1 MFACKWA
8 ELRASATSARIS
20 NLRKPRRGRIGFED
34 GARALERARRAP
46 PRALM
51 SAPMRASSLRQIAAL
66 ATAGAL
72 FGGALGGCGK
82 GHGSAG
88 TGSSAS
94 TLPAPVAHGVVG
106 ISTKNTTRL
115 GGADPASDAAA
126 VAEAIYPGL
135 TPATRP
141 QVVVLVV
148 EHDWYGALAAATLAS
163 APLGAPLLYA
173 DGDKLP
179 EASAQ
184 ALRAMRPLGASSL
197 AGAQVIR
204 VGTSAPVPDGYHV
217 RDALEALGDAASQ
230 TVKSS
235 AAGTSTGQGSESLG
249 TSASAPALGLE
260 LQLFAESASGR
271 HAHEVLVLATD
282 APRALQ
288 MPAAALASESGAPI
302 LFVTSAEVPTQTAT
316 ALRRL
321 HKPTIYVIAPTT
333 LHAGAYSALARLG
346 TVVHVSGASGASEP
360 SEARASSNPIENAI
374 SVSRFSHGAFGWGI
388 HEAGHGLVFANV
400 ARPLDAPAAAPL
412 SAHGDYG
419 PLLLL
424 ERSASVPAALTKYLS
439 DIEPGYT
446 TAVSPVREVYNHG
459 WVIGDESAVSALAQA
474 ELDTVLEIAPRQ
486 SSTGEQSVAE
496 AE

>member
-1 MFACKWA
+1 
-8 ELRASATSARIS
+8 
-20 NLRKPRRGRIGFED
+20 
-34 GARALERARRAP
+34 
-46 PRALM
+46 
-51 SAPMRASSLRQIAAL
+51 MRAFSLRPIAAL
-66 ATAGAL
+66 ALAGAML
-72 FGGALGGCGK
+72 AGVLSGCGK

-88 TGSSAS
+88 SSSVAGVL
-94 TLPAPVAHGVVG
+94 TAPAAHGVVG
-106 ISTKNTTRL
+106 VSTKNTTRL
-115 GGADPASDAAA
+115 GGVDPVSDAAA
-126 VAEAIYPGL
+126 VAEAVYPGL

-141 QVVVLVV
+141 QVVVLVN
-148 EHDWYGALAAATLAS
+148 EHDWSAALAASVLAS

-197 AGAQVIR
+197 GGAQVIR
-204 VGTSAPVPDGYHV
+204 IGTSAAVPDGYRV
-217 RDALEALGDAASQ
+217 EDSLATSSRVLAS
-230 TVKSS
+230 VSK
-235 AAGTSTGQGSESLG
+235 AGSG
-249 TSASAPALGLE
+249 TSAATNASTDSLATSAMAPAVGLV
-260 LQLFAESASGR
+260 LQNLAER
-271 HAHEVLVLATD
+271 HAGKAPHSVLVVATD

-288 MPAAALASESGAPI
+288 MPAAALAAESGAPI
-302 LFVTSAEVPTQTAT
+302 LFVTSRAVPSDT
-316 ALRRL
+316 ALALRQL

-333 LHAGAYSALARLG
+333 LHATAYAALADLG
-346 TVVHVSGASGASEP
+346 TVVHVSGAAGTG
-360 SEARASSNPIENAI
+360 EAAAPGEAPVAPASSDPVANAI
-374 SVSRFSHGAFGWGI
+374 SVSRFSNGAFGWGI

-400 ARPLDAPAAAPL
+400 ARPLDAPAASPL
-412 SAHGDYG
+412 AAHGDYG

-459 WVIGDESAVSALAQA
+459 WLIGDESAISALAQA

-486 SSTGEQSVAE
+486 SSAGEQSVAE